1 MIGSD
6 IYNKSFWGK
15 GACNDIGWGII
26 YKPFSGCT
34 PAETRFVISV
44 KTDNVGTSNDDQF
57 TLPWIGNYDVD
68 WGDGNTDTGQT
79 DTTTH
84 TYTTAGT
91 YDVSVTPTNNC
102 RISFNNGGDKLK
114 LLEIKNW
121 GVGTWSSVGLASA
134 FNGCSVMDV
143 TGTDTP
149 DLSVITNGSN
159 MFKSCVALVGNSS
172 FANWDVSNIQ
182 RPEGMFRAARL
193 FNQNI
198 STWDTSSFT
207 RTDNMFF
214 DADIFNQQIQSWNMS
229 SVTNLQNMF
238 RRNDFAFDQSLANW
252 DITSVTTATNFLDTS
267 GISNAN
273 YDATLISWAAQSI
286 TNAVSIDFGNSQFT
300 SGGASET
307 ARNTLINTFGWTIV
321 DGGAA

>member
-34 PAETRFVISV
+34 PAETRFVISI
-44 KTDNVGTSNDDQF
+44 KTDNTGTSNDDQF
-57 TLPWIGNYDVD
+57 TLPWTGNYDVE

-84 TYTTAGT
+84 TYDTAGT
-91 YDVSVTPTNNC
+91 YDVSVTPIGQC
-102 RISFNNGGDKLK
+102 RILFNNGGDRNK

-121 GVGTWSSVGLASA
+121 GTGEWNGMAGA
-134 FNGCSVMDV
+134 FNGCNFVDV
-143 TGTDTP
+143 TATDIP
-149 DLSVITNGSN
+149 DFTFVTNMSN
-159 MFKSCVALVGNSS
+159 MFKSCFVMVGNSS

-182 RPEGMFRAARL
+182 RPEGMFRTARL

-198 STWDTSSFT
+198 SSWVTSSFT
-207 RTDNMFF
+207 RTDLMFF
-214 DADIFNQQIQSWNMS
+214 DADAFNQPIQSWNMS

-300 SGGASET
+300 SGGAAET
-307 ARNTLINTFGWTIV
+307 ARNTLINTFSWTIV